1 MEEKEQKKHQ
11 LSTTQLILLGFLAAE
26 ALSVRFLRGITAAHG
41 AMLAAITLAAA
52 LCLLLL
58 NWPHPSERFSAPSG
72 LRAAVCGG
80 AAVLLLLVTLA

>member
-1 MEEKEQKKHQ
+1 MMKP
-11 LSTTQLILLGFLAAE
+11 LFPL
-26 ALSVRFLRGITAAHG
+26 
-41 AMLAAITLAAA
+41 A